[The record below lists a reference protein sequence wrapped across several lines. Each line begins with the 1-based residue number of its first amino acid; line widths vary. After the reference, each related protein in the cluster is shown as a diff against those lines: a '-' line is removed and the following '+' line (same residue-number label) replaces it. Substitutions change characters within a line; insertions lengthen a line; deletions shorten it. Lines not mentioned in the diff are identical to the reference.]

1 MPFFETSAKDNS
13 GIDQLFQNLGE
24 QLLAQQVGKLK
35 QGHDRIHTIKG
46 DSVPVNGE
54 KGWNCC

>member
-1 MPFFETSAKDNS
+1 MPFFETSAKENS

-35 QGHDRIHTIKG
+35 PGLDRGNVIKG
-46 DSVPVNGE
+46 ETVSVAGE
-54 KGWNCC
+54 KSWGCC